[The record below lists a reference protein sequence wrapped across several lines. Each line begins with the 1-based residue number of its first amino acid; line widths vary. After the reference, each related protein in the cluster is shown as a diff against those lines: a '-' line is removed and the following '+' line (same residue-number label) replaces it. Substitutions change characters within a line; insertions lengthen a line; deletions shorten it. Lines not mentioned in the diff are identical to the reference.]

1 MAGPLSFPAP
11 AKINLYLHVTGRT
24 EGGYHLLDSL
34 VAFAGIHDTLTAS
47 AADKLS
53 LAMDGPFAGDLT
65 GGGDNLV
72 LKAASALAGAAGV
85 TAGAELRLTKRLPVS
100 SGIGGG
106 SADAAATL
114 IALAGLWDVHLPD
127 AQMAELALGLGA
139 DVPVCLGGRAAFMGG
154 IGEDLTPAPALPSAT
169 LVLVNP
175 GVALATNAVFGAR
188 TGDFGKPAG
197 FDSAPRDAAELAA
210 ILAER
215 DNQLT
220 AAAVSLAPV
229 IGDVLAALS
238 ATDGALL
245 SRMSGSGATC
255 FGLFAEP
262 GQAAAAALAL
272 SAAHGDWWVKA
283 GALEGHPARLR
294 SPT

>member
-1 MAGPLSFPAP
+1 
-11 AKINLYLHVTGRT
+11 T